1 MDNKTE
7 YKVLSFQKQQT
18 KNGKEMWRIGMI
30 NPKDEKPLTGVIW
43 EEDIPRFDG
52 KKFKA
57 GNIIKFLGQ
66 DYNSNYNSVV
76 VKNVTVVKEALD
88 GLPENI
94 RNKYIADFDRTLFEI
109 EQKYSKAPTLEDPKT
124 QLPYALLASEMR
136 KMIKRPE
143 FLTTPAAERFHH
155 NYIGGLVKHTYE
167 VLHIVMT
174 LAEMY
179 TIENIDG
186 LKLAAILHD
195 MGKMYE
201 YDVDKELGIA
211 TINQEWLKTDISH
224 LHWAFR
230 FAHDCA
236 AFDVGRMVA
245 SHHGRVEWG
254 ALFEPETPE
263 EKVLHLA
270 DMISA
275 TIGVIN
281 TDKLAAMLEQMKANN
296 ILEQAQEATKQ
307 EKEEVSNV
315 RKTSSDIL

>member
-7 YKVLSFQKQQT
+7 YKVLSLQKQQT
-18 KNGKEMWRIGMI
+18 KNGKEMWRVSMESITD
-30 NPKDEKPLTGVIW
+30 NKPLTGVIW

-57 GNIIKFLGQ
+57 GNVIKFLGQ

-76 VKNVTVVKEALD
+76 IKNVTVVKEALT
-88 GLPENI
+88 GLPENLI
-94 RNKYIADFDRTLFEI
+94 DGYISKLDSTLFEL
-109 EQKYSKAPTLEDPKT
+109 EQKYSKTPTLEDPKT
-124 QLPYALLASEMR
+124 QLPYSILAGELR
-136 KMIKRPE
+136 KMVKRPE
-143 FLTTPAAERFHH
+143 FRKIPAAEKFHH
-155 NYIGGLVKHTYE
+155 NYIGGLVQHTWE
-167 VLHIVMT
+167 VLELVDT
-174 LAEMY
+174 LATMHK
-179 TIENIDG
+179 IENVDG
-186 LKLAAILHD
+186 LRLAAILHD

-201 YDVDKELGIA
+201 YDFDDTLGVA
-211 TINQEWLKTDISH
+211 VINKEWLHTDISH

-236 AFDVGRMVA
+236 AFDIARMVA

-263 EKVLHLA
+263 EKILHLA

-281 TDKLAAMLEQMKANN
+281 VDRLAEKLQELKAKN
-296 ILEQAQEATKQ
+296 IVDEAKETTK
-307 EKEEVSNV
+307 EKEEATNV